1 MICIAMKSTGGM
13 YVNVPQRDS
22 VLQTLVDEAN
32 RCYGYCLRLAALPW
46 LKTSGDTIGFAVL
59 LRTPSPQ

>member
-1 MICIAMKSTGGM
+1 M
-13 YVNVPQRDS
+13 YVTVTQRDS
-22 VLQTLVDEAN
+22 VLPTLVDE
-32 RCYGYCLRLAALPW
+32 RCTEQNEPCLRLAALPW